1 MPQVILFSIITS
13 RDCKASVN
21 EDFSN
26 KQVQEQPNPCV
37 FLEYNPKYKHML
49 KCFLKNQC
57 MILYPWNTNIFM
69 PYFPVALVNAETMLK
84 ETVKNQ

>member
-37 FLEYNPKYKHML
+37 FQEYNPKYKHML
-49 KCFLKNQC
+49 KCFKKKPVYDTVP
-57 MILYPWNTNIFM
+57 MEHK
-69 PYFPVALVNAETMLK
+69 YFHAKLPGSLSEC
-84 ETVKNQ
+84 